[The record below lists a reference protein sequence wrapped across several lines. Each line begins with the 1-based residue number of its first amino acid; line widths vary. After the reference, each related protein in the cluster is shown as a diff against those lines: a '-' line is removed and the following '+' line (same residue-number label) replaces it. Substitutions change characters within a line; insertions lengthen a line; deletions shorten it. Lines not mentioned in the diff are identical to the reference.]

1 MNTTPQRPCPSP
13 GSSGPKRKLSPR
25 QIAEQKKRARRRRCV
40 GIALFAL
47 LLFCIVMLVRAID
60 RATTRPVMKDTDVIA
75 VGNRDT
81 RVPEETEPVAEPVIP
96 TPTVQRPVADGATLS
111 LGDAIDSQYAV
122 LITEDTA
129 SVIAQKNGNAR
140 IYPASLTKIMS
151 LIVAYEAIDD
161 LSATFTVT
169 SGIIDPLYLS
179 EATLAGFAPGEVVTV
194 QDLLYG
200 MVLPSGAEASV
211 SLAIHTAGS
220 EEAFVERMNEKA
232 KEMGLTSTHFTNCSG
247 LHDAE
252 HYSTCT
258 EMAMILA
265 YALQYPMC
273 REILST
279 YQYTTTPTEKHPE
292 GVLLTSTM
300 FSRAHGDEPTGA
312 TILAGKT
319 GYTHQAH
326 HCLASYGQRERDGA
340 GFILVTVDAPGKF
353 EPIFDAIHVYS
364 DYIHK

>member
-1 MNTTPQRPCPSP
+1 
-13 GSSGPKRKLSPR
+13 
-25 QIAEQKKRARRRRCV
+25 
-40 GIALFAL
+40 
-47 LLFCIVMLVRAID
+47 MLVRAID

-81 RVPEETEPVAEPVIP
+81 RVPEETEPVIP

-247 LHDAE
+247 LHDAD

-300 FSRAHGDEPTGA
+300 FSRVHGDEPTGA

-326 HCLASYGQRERDGA
+326 HCLASYGQRERDCA